1 MRTVKVIFV
10 AVGET
15 FTAHVQVRSE
25 YLEDEHGRRRLKDI
39 LESNMVAYIVEENNV

>member
-25 YLEDEHGRRRLKDI
+25 YLADERGRKRLVDI
-39 LESNMVAYIVEENNV
+39 LEGNNKVYIVETQ